1 MHQSNEDAISS
12 SKKPHP
18 SPRGDNIKVKKHK
31 FRTCSPSPGVI
42 IIRKTAYKYQ
52 LSLSDNNYPLH
63 VEANIIHVVITVQI
77 SWLDTDCYKDCIP
90 GHGNKANSRRGADIA

>member
-52 LSLSDNNYPLH
+52 LSLRDNNYPLH
-63 VEANIIHVVITVQI
+63 VQKARGKHYTCSYNC
-77 SWLDTDCYKDCIP
+77 TDILT
-90 GHGNKANSRRGADIA
+90 